1 MFTDRTDA
9 GRQLAALLDEQG
21 IVADIVLAIPR
32 GGLPVGRAV
41 ADSLDAPLDIVA
53 ARKLGA
59 PGNPELA
66 IGAVA
71 SDGTVWLNESLIA
84 DLGVSE
90 ASLDDQIDRE
100 RAAAAAKVDRYR
112 GDRPPLDVAGKRVVV
127 VDDGVATGATT
138 TACLRQLRNA
148 NAESVV
154 LAVPVAPPDTV
165 DRLQREADEVVCV
178 EAPPQF
184 QAVGQF
190 YERFEQVVDD
200 EAVTYLDEQADAE
213 E

>member
-41 ADSLDAPLDIVA
+41 ADSLDTALDIVA

-71 SDGTVWLNESLIA
+71 SDGTVWLNEAVID

-90 ASLDDQIDRE
+90 AFLDEQIDRE
-100 RAAAAAKVDRYR
+100 RAAAAAKIDRYR
-112 GDRPPLDVAGKRVVV
+112 GDRPPLDVAGKRVVL

-148 NAESVV
+148 DAESVV

-165 DRLQREADEVVCV
+165 ERLQGEADAVVCV
-178 EAPPQF
+178 EVPVQF
-184 QAVGQF
+184 HAVGQF
-190 YERFEQVVDD
+190 YESFEQVVDD
-200 EAVTYLDEQADAE
+200 EAVTYLDGQADAE

>member
-1 MFTDRTDA
+1 MID
-9 GRQLAALLDEQG
+9 
-21 IVADIVLAIPR
+21 
-32 GGLPVGRAV
+32 
-41 ADSLDAPLDIVA
+41 
-53 ARKLGA
+53 
-59 PGNPELA
+59 
-66 IGAVA
+66 
-71 SDGTVWLNESLIA
+71 

-190 YERFEQVVDD
+190 YERFEQVVDE
-200 EAVTYLDEQADAE
+200 EAVTYLDEQTDAE

>member
-9 GRQLAALLDEQG
+9 GRQLAALLDEQD
-21 IVADIVLAIPR
+21 IAADIVLAIPR

>member
-21 IVADIVLAIPR
+21 IAADIVLAIPR

-71 SDGTVWLNESLIA
+71 SDGTVWLNESVID

-90 ASLDDQIDRE
+90 AFLDEQIDRE

-148 NAESVV
+148 DAESVV

-165 DRLQREADEVVCV
+165 ERLQGEADEVVCV
-178 EAPPQF
+178 ELPVQF
-184 QAVGQF
+184 HAVGQF
-190 YERFEQVVDD
+190 YESFEQVVDA
-200 EAVTYLDEQADAE
+200 EAVTYLDEQTDAE

>member
-1 MFTDRTDA
+1 MFRDRTDA
-9 GRQLAALLDEQG
+9 GRQLAARLREHD
-21 IVADIVLAIPR
+21 VAADVVLAIPR

-41 ADSLDAPLDIVA
+41 ADSLGVPLDVVA

-71 SDGTVWLNESLIA
+71 SDGTVWLNESLID
-84 DLGVSE
+84 DLGVGE
-90 ASLDDQIDRE
+90 AYVDEQVERE
-100 RAAAAAKVDRYR
+100 RAAAAAKVERYR
-112 GDRPPLDVAGKRVVV
+112 GERPALDLTGKRVVV

-138 TACLRQLRNA
+138 AACLGQVRNA
-148 NAESVV
+148 GAESVV

-165 DRLQREADEVVCV
+165 ERLRGEADAVIAVEV
-178 EAPPQF
+178 PSPF
-184 QAVGQF
+184 YAVGQF
-190 YERFEQVVDD
+190 YDTFEQVPD
-200 EAVTYLDEQADAE
+200 ERAMTYLAGDHE